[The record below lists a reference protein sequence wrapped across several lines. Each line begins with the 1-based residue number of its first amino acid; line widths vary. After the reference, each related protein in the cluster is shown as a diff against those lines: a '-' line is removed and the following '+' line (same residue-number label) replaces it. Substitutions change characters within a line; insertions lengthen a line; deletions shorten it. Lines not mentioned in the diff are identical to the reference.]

1 MNQRCTYPDCD
12 CTSPARSPYIEC
24 KVTGLRLDYYD
35 DPPTR
40 SRTVG
45 ERVRSVVAPGLA
57 VIGLLWRKMT
67 GSGRR

>member
-1 MNQRCTYPDCD
+1 MNQRCTYPDCN
-12 CTSPARSPYIEC
+12 CETTLGEC